1 MQQGCSALLLGQRND
16 VGRGGRRK
24 GRGAGR
30 RKDGQNRTTLTLLQ
44 DEYILIREKVQ
55 FVHRRLLI
63 NVTQRKNDETGRV

>member
-1 MQQGCSALLLGQRND
+1 M
-16 VGRGGRRK
+16 GRGGRKK

-30 RKDGQNRTTLTLLQ
+30 RMVLLQEPGQNRTTLTLLQ
-44 DEYILIREKVQ
+44 DEYILIREKVK